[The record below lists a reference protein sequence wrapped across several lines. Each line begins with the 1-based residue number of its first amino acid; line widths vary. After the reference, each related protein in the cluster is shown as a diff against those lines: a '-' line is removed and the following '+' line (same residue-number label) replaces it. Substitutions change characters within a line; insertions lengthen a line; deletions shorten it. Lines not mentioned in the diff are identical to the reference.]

1 MNTGYASIAKSF
13 SDTRPKPWDWII
25 KFYTELSE
33 QVPDAHILDH
43 GCGSGRNMVNIEL
56 DTINA
61 MNVNITMTNF
71 KFTGIDNCIE
81 FITIA
86 QSKNHNAILG
96 DMCNM
101 VQFHN
106 NTFDAIVSIA
116 SFHHLSDVNKRIQA
130 LNELYRV
137 MKPGA
142 RCLMSVWSI
151 LQPEKSKNYNKF
163 VYGDN
168 IVPWKNKQGHIIS
181 NRYYYIFNDNELENL
196 ICSCG
201 FSIKSVKWIY
211 GNTVIEFIKPS

>member
-1 MNTGYASIAKSF
+1 MNTGYASIASLF
-13 SDTRPKPWDWII
+13 SDTRPEPWDWII

-33 QVPDAHILDH
+33 NEPNAHILDH
-43 GCGSGRNMVNIEL
+43 GCGNGRNMVNINL
-56 DTINA
+56 DNT
-61 MNVNITMTNF
+61 MNVTMTNF

-86 QSKNHNAILG
+86 KSRNYNAILG

-101 VQFHN
+101 NMFRDSI
-106 NTFDAIVSIA
+106 FDAVISIA
-116 SFHHLSDVNKRIQA
+116 SFHHLTNVNDRIRA

-137 MKPGA
+137 MKSGA

-151 LQPEKSKNYNKF
+151 IQPEKSKNYNKF

-168 IVPWKNKQGHIIS
+168 IIPWKNKQGHVVS
-181 NRYYYIFNDNELENL
+181 NRYYYIFNNNELENL

-201 FSIKSVKWIY
+201 FIIKSTKWIY
-211 GNTVIEFIKPS
+211 GNNVIEFIKLV